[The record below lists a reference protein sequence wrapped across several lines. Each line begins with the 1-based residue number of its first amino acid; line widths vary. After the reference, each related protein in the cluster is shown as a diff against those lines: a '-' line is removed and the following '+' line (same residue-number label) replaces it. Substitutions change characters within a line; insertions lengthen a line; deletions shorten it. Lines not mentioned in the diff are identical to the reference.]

1 MLFLGSFGLHIING
15 ALKTGHATVKW
26 KVLLLLRSFYKR
38 FKDFSVGEYYI
49 DWTGS
54 ELFPKKS
61 CLVRWFENVD
71 ICQEAL
77 NVFGNMKKY
86 TSIAKKLTA
95 TFAVRIVRE
104 VSSDELMPAKIAFF
118 SSAASVLELFLLR
131 FQTSAPI
138 DHLFMQRFLILL
150 RF

>member
-1 MLFLGSFGLHIING
+1 
-15 ALKTGHATVKW
+15 
-26 KVLLLLRSFYKR
+26 
-38 FKDFSVGEYYI
+38 
-49 DWTGS
+49 
-54 ELFPKKS
+54 
-61 CLVRWFENVD
+61 
-71 ICQEAL
+71 
-77 NVFGNMKKY
+77 MKKY
-86 TSIAKKLTA
+86 ISIAKKLPA

-138 DHLFMQRFLILL
+138 DHFFMQRFLILL